1 MDTREALLAAA
12 AAEFARHGPK
22 GTRIREIV
30 ARSGVNERMIYHH
43 FGSKEGL
50 YRAVFERE
58 GTGVRETWAAALAEA
73 AALEPYA
80 GVQLVYRTFFDM
92 MHSRPL
98 FLSLVTQEASDGWGV
113 RPQVAGDGIPEELR
127 GLYER
132 GIAAGVFRADVDLGM
147 SYVTAIATLVAV
159 PRMAGHVPAV
169 LGNRDMGEIRDQV
182 VKLLLEGVTK

>member
-1 MDTREALLAAA
+1 MDTREALLDAA
-12 AAEFARHGPK
+12 AAEFARNGPK

-58 GTGVRETWAAALAEA
+58 GTGVRETWTAALAEA
-73 AALEPYA
+73 ATLEPYA

-92 MHSRPL
+92 MQSRPL
-98 FLSLVTQEASDGWGV
+98 FLALVTQEASDGWGV
-113 RPQVAGDGIPEELR
+113 RPQVAGDGIPAELR

-147 SYVTAIATLVAV
+147 AYVTAISTLVAV
-159 PRMAGHVPAV
+159 PRMAGHVPGV
-169 LGNRDMGEIRDQV
+169 LAHRSTSEIRDQV
-182 VKLLLEGVTK
+182 VKLLMEGVT